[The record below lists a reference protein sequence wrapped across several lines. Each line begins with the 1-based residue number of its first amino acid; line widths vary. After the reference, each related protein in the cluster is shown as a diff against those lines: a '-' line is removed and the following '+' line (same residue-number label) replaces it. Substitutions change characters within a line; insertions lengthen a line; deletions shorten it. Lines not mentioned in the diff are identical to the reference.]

1 MKDKKLIINVG
12 RQFGSGGK
20 LVALALGKKLGIPV
34 YDQELISKAAE
45 QSGFSKELFAK
56 SDEKRNLLALSS
68 FIVDVGRFGSAD
80 NYVSDNQLFV
90 IQSNVIRS
98 IADKGS
104 AIFIGRCADYIL
116 RDRPC
121 LDVFISASDEV
132 RIKRVAERMGITP
145 EQAESLMQKKD
156 RTRETYYNYFT
167 FGNWGVA
174 SNYDLCVD
182 SSVLGIDGTADMII
196 DFCHRAKLIDDLP
209 GGVKGETQN
218 SSRIG
223 VGDIDRRTLCIIV
236 FHGEGE

>member
-1 MKDKKLIINVG
+1 MEDKKLIINVG

-132 RIKRVAERMGITP
+132 RIKRIAERMGITP

-209 GGVKGETQN
+209 GGVQRET
-218 SSRIG
+218 
-223 VGDIDRRTLCIIV
+223 
-236 FHGEGE
+236 E

>member
-1 MKDKKLIINVG
+1 MEDKKLIINVG

-80 NYVSDNQLFV
+80 NYMSDNQLFV

-209 GGVKGETQN
+209 GGVKGET
-218 SSRIG
+218 
-223 VGDIDRRTLCIIV
+223 
-236 FHGEGE
+236 E

>member
-1 MKDKKLIINVG
+1 MEDKKLIINVG

-209 GGVKGETQN
+209 GGVHGET
-218 SSRIG
+218 
-223 VGDIDRRTLCIIV
+223 
-236 FHGEGE
+236 E

>member
-1 MKDKKLIINVG
+1 MEDKKLIINVG

-132 RIKRVAERMGITP
+132 RIKRIAERMGITP

-209 GGVKGETQN
+209 RGVQGET
-218 SSRIG
+218 
-223 VGDIDRRTLCIIV
+223 
-236 FHGEGE
+236 E

>member
-1 MKDKKLIINVG
+1 MEDKKLIINVG

-104 AIFIGRCADYIL
+104 AIFIGRRL
-116 RDRPC
+116 HP
-121 LDVFISASDEV
+121 
-132 RIKRVAERMGITP
+132 P
-145 EQAESLMQKKD
+145 
-156 RTRETYYNYFT
+156 
-167 FGNWGVA
+167 
-174 SNYDLCVD
+174 
-182 SSVLGIDGTADMII
+182 
-196 DFCHRAKLIDDLP
+196 
-209 GGVKGETQN
+209 
-218 SSRIG
+218 
-223 VGDIDRRTLCIIV
+223 
-236 FHGEGE
+236 